1 MKPAFKLDSPETGTN
16 YWIFVSAPD
25 AERTSGPW
33 PVVLFMD
40 GDNQFKFAL
49 EAYRAL
55 RKAKQ
60 APPLLL
66 VGVGYG
72 ASYGKEQN
80 KRGRDYTPTPHSFEP
95 TSGGAKAF
103 RKFLTAT
110 LWPELKRRYPV
121 NARGA
126 RGLAGYSL
134 GSLLV
139 LDALFQSKPF
149 FTHYLAGSPSVWWDD
164 RAILQ
169 QAKRLR
175 CRQATLRAKLFLSVG
190 EKDSESMTGD
200 LALLETELA
209 AKPFKGLNR
218 TSCRF
223 AGRDHFNALPDTFR
237 AGLLALFGRLR

>member
-1 MKPAFKLDSPETGTN
+1 MKPAFKLDSPETGTK

-25 AERTSGPW
+25 ARKTPGPW

-40 GDNQFKFAL
+40 GDNQFKFAV

-60 APPLLL
+60 VPPLLL

-72 ASYGKEQN
+72 ASYGQDTN
-80 KRGRDYTPTPHSFEP
+80 KRGRDYTPTNHSFEP
-95 TSGGAKAF
+95 SSGGAKPF
-103 RKFLTAT
+103 RQFLTET

-121 NARGA
+121 NARGP
-126 RGLAGYSL
+126 RGIAGYSL

-139 LDALFQSKPF
+139 LDALFQTKPF

-164 RAILQ
+164 RDILK

-175 CRQATLRAKLFLSVG
+175 ARQTTLRASVFLSVG

-200 LALLETELA
+200 LALLEAQLA
-209 AKPFKGLNR
+209 KKPFKGLDR
-218 TSCRF
+218 TSRRF
-223 AGRDHFNALPDTFR
+223 AGRDHFNALPDTFH
-237 AGLLALFGRLR
+237 AGLATLFGSLR